1 MKRIFFC
8 LLCTAAVISAT
19 AQVRTVSPDGRYV
32 MTVCDTGARLSF
44 SIRYEGEPVV
54 LSSPLG
60 YAASPDS
67 SARLKIADPGKSR
80 RTSDRWRPVYGER
93 SEIRDRYNERI
104 VRLSGGSYPQELV
117 IRAYDEGVAFRFRYP
132 GEGLRHFAACSTAYA
147 LPEGSCAYF
156 ASAAQAPYRYLPVR
170 EFRGETERPLVA
182 RLPSGL
188 YACLTEACMV
198 DFSRTR
204 YRASDDRPG
213 LLRCSMAG
221 AAELQAPC
229 ETPWQVVMA
238 ARRPA
243 DLLNHN
249 DLILNLNPPCAIDD
263 PSWIRPGKVMREV
276 TLSTQGAKELVDFAA
291 AHRLQYI
298 HFDAGWYG
306 YEYDKTA
313 DATTVTVDP
322 RRNPAGDLD
331 LPEAIRYAKAR
342 GIGVILYV
350 NQIALRQQLDELL
363 PLYRQWGVSGIKFG
377 FVDVGPQ
384 RHTRWL
390 HEAVRKCAEY
400 GLVVNIHDEYRP
412 TGFSRTYPNLLTQEG
427 IRGNEEFED
436 ATHNVTQ
443 AFIRFIAGAAD
454 NTVCYYRRDFNRNE
468 AMRDHDGKP
477 MTQKLLKTTPA
488 HQLALPVVYYSPLQ
502 YLYWYDKPS
511 DSENE
516 PELAFYDHLP
526 TVWDDTRVLDG
537 EIGRFIVTARRSG
550 REWFV
555 GALAGNAPE
564 KPDISFPFLP
574 RGKRYRAIRYTD
586 GGPETGTRTR
596 VAIDTLTVTRRTLLQ
611 QPLEGSGGAAFR
623 LIPER

>member
-1 MKRIFFC
+1 MTPDKPACAILWLLAHLRNEHSRLC
-8 LLCTAAVISAT
+8 LVQMLGAGGPATDAALSELEQQGAVTCSGKNFSLTQEGRELLARQPSPPPTERKALLTAVERDIPDEAAV
-19 AQVRTVSPDGRYV
+19 DE
-32 MTVCDTGARLSF
+32 ARL
-44 SIRYEGEPVV
+44 
-54 LSSPLG
+54 LS
-60 YAASPDS
+60 A
-67 SARLKIADPGKSR
+67 
-80 RTSDRWRPVYGER
+80 V
-93 SEIRDRYNERI
+93 
-104 VRLSGGSYPQELV
+104 
-117 IRAYDEGVAFRFRYP
+117 
-132 GEGLRHFAACSTAYA
+132 
-147 LPEGSCAYF
+147 
-156 ASAAQAPYRYLPVR
+156 
-170 EFRGETERPLVA
+170 
-182 RLPSGL
+182 
-188 YACLTEACMV
+188 
-198 DFSRTR
+198 
-204 YRASDDRPG
+204 
-213 LLRCSMAG
+213 MAG
-221 AAELQAPC
+221 
-229 ETPWQVVMA
+229 
-238 ARRPA
+238 
-243 DLLNHN
+243 
-249 DLILNLNPPCAIDD
+249 
-263 PSWIRPGKVMREV
+263 
-276 TLSTQGAKELVDFAA
+276 
-291 AHRLQYI
+291 Y
-298 HFDAGWYG
+298 
-306 YEYDKTA
+306 
-313 DATTVTVDP
+313 
-322 RRNPAGDLD
+322 DLD

-550 REWFV
+550 HEWFV
-555 GALAGNAPE
+555 GALGGNAPE
-564 KPDISFPFLP
+564 KPEISFSFLP